1 MPAARGVGDKGRD
14 DRKFFEALHYLTV
27 HTITWRAL
35 PAEFG
40 SWNSICI
47 RAHVVGG
54 RRKRGQ
60 DGEAL
65 GRSRGGFSTKI
76 HLKTDL
82 DGYPIGFHL
91 TGGEASDSR
100 NFEVLLDLGP
110 DVDPRAVV
118 ADKGYVRRQIG
129 RRRKRG
135 ICPVIPYRSNT
146 IDKPKFSAKVL
157 YKARA
162 RIENVGKIKRFKHIA
177 LRCATNYAS
186 FLALVCG
193 FILIKSVHTA
203 LDFSKPPLI
212 DFTGQ
217 PSAPTLNNSNFF
229 MSAET
234 EAWSTSLRSRLS
246 EFFAKRSTILT
257 GFTAEVRMMP
267 CCCWRAGNQREYGRW
282 WLAPARR
289 MAAAC
294 VGAWHPRR
302 AGTAR
307 RHLRR
312 QHV

>member
-1 MPAARGVGDKGRD
+1 MLTKMTEEDWVLVLEVFHACRSRRGDKGQD
-14 DRKFFEALHYLTV
+14 DRKFFEALHYFTV
-27 HTITWRAL
+27 HNITWRAL

-40 SWNSICI
+40 SWNSIWKRFWRLSRSGVFETFFEALASLSERAHLVQMFDSTVI
-47 RAHVVGG
+47 RAHVSAAGA
-54 RRKRGQ
+54 KRGQ

-118 ADKGYVRRQIG
+118 ADKGYDAKTNREAA
-129 RRRKRG
+129 RKRG

-146 IDKPKFSAKVL
+146 IDKPKFFAKVL

-162 RIENVGKIKRFKHIA
+162 RIEQMMGKIKRFKRIA
-177 LRCATNYAS
+177 LRCEKTATNYAS

-203 LDFSKPPLI
+203 
-212 DFTGQ
+212 
-217 PSAPTLNNSNFF
+217 
-229 MSAET
+229 
-234 EAWSTSLRSRLS
+234 
-246 EFFAKRSTILT
+246 
-257 GFTAEVRMMP
+257 
-267 CCCWRAGNQREYGRW
+267 
-282 WLAPARR
+282 
-289 MAAAC
+289 
-294 VGAWHPRR
+294 
-302 AGTAR
+302 
-307 RHLRR
+307 
-312 QHV
+312 